1 MNEQFKNEVIERI
14 QNIVVPE
21 DLREI
26 RIGAIPLGKGVILS
40 KVKGGE
46 RMSESGIILP
56 EMKSTWQQIARI
68 VALGPDCSQNLKT
81 GLLVTY
87 NSMADIETIIHG
99 KPYIIANEV
108 SIEVIIEDEQNT
120 VIVPKM
126 PKNES
131 AEALDRAERN
141 DTFKEGVKNIRKKG
155 ENDKDALVEKVKDVQ
170 KNPVTSKYKK

>member
-1 MNEQFKNEVIERI
+1 MNDKFKNEVIERI
-14 QNIVVPE
+14 QSIVVPE
-21 DLREI
+21 DLVNI
-26 RIGAIPLGKGVILS
+26 KIGAIPLGKGVILS

-87 NSMADIETIIHG
+87 NSMADIETVIHG
-99 KPYIIANEV
+99 KSYIIANEV

-120 VIVPKM
+120 VVVPKM

-131 AEALDRAERN
+131 PEALDRAERN
-141 DTFKEGVKNIRKKG
+141 STFKQGIKNIRKKG
-155 ENDKDALVEKVKDVQ
+155 ENDNDALHEKVKDIK
-170 KNPVTSKYKK
+170 KNPITSKYKK